1 MSDDLP
7 TEDNPTYL
15 LIAPSVRESARIIA
29 DFVHACTLLDLNVA
43 TRNVYQGAGYDHEDE
58 VVTHI
63 RAAAW

>member
-29 DFVHACTLLDLNVA
+29 DFVHACVLLDMNVA
-43 TRNVYQGAGYDHEDE
+43 TSNLVQELDSGDK